1 MSGTERPTSETDGRE
16 EERTSGHAGDE
27 QPRWLDEQEKAAW
40 TGLISLV
47 LLLPGKLESPLRQ
60 EHGITLFEYLV
71 LSHLSEAPGRRLR
84 MGELAFLASGS
95 LSRLSNVIKRCE
107 QRGWVVRT
115 PDPADG
121 RYTLAELTDAG
132 FDIVDRAA
140 PTHLRTVRGPRPR
153 LPQHGRPEGA
163 RPYRGEDADR
173 AGRLR
178 LTAVIAR
185 GRSGREGSGHW
196 RSHRRA
202 EPFTSARTS
211 Q

>member
-1 MSGTERPTSETDGRE
+1 MSETDGRE
-16 EERTSGHAGDE
+16 EERTSGHADERTSGRADDE
-27 QPRWLDEQEKAAW
+27 QTRWLDEQEKAAW

-71 LSHLSEAPGRRLR
+71 LSHLSEAPGRKLR

-132 FDIVDRAA
+132 FGIVDRAA
-140 PTHLRTVRGPRPR
+140 PTHLRTVRG
-153 LPQHGRPEGA
+153 LVL
-163 RPYRGEDADR
+163 DSLNTADQKALVR
-173 AGRLR
+173 
-178 LTAVIAR
+178 IAEKMR
-185 GRSGREGSGHW
+185 IVPDDFG
-196 RSHRRA
+196 
-202 EPFTSARTS
+202 
-211 Q
+211 

>member
-1 MSGTERPTSETDGRE
+1 MSGTDGRE
-16 EERTSGHAGDE
+16 EERTSGHADERTSGHADDE

-71 LSHLSEAPGRRLR
+71 LSHLSEAPGRKLR

-132 FDIVDRAA
+132 FDIVREAA
-140 PTHLRTVRGPRPR
+140 PTHLRAVRG
-153 LPQHGRPEGA
+153 LVL
-163 RPYRGEDADR
+163 DSLNTADQKALVR
-173 AGRLR
+173 
-178 LTAVIAR
+178 IAEKMR
-185 GRSGREGSGHW
+185 IVPDDFG
-196 RSHRRA
+196 
-202 EPFTSARTS
+202 
-211 Q
+211 